1 MRLCAAYGFQQSERI
16 IRAVT
21 SILGRSMPSRS
32 VVVYVLIVVEVGK
45 EHTVTKEIQKLSGV
59 TETLVVY
66 GEFDVVC
73 RIEIKDLSVLDE
85 TVTRIRRIPGIIRTA
100 TLISSP

>member
-1 MRLCAAYGFQQSERI
+1 
-16 IRAVT
+16 
-21 SILGRSMPSRS
+21 MPSKS
-32 VVVYVLIVVEVGK
+32 VVVYVLIVVEIGK
-45 EHTVTKEIQKLSGV
+45 EHSVAKEIQKLSGV

>member
-1 MRLCAAYGFQQSERI
+1 
-16 IRAVT
+16 
-21 SILGRSMPSRS
+21 MPSRS
-32 VVVYVLIVVEVGK
+32 SVIYVLIVVEVGK
-45 EHTVTKEIQKLSGV
+45 EHSVAREIQKLSGV

-73 RIEIKDLSVLDE
+73 RIEIEDMKVLDE
-85 TVTRIRRIPGIIRTA
+85 TVTRIRRIPGIIKTA

>member
-1 MRLCAAYGFQQSERI
+1 
-16 IRAVT
+16 
-21 SILGRSMPSRS
+21 MPSRS
-32 VVVYVLIVVEVGK
+32 IVVYVLIVVEIGK
-45 EHTVTKEIQKLSGV
+45 EHSVTKEIQKLPGV

-73 RIEIKDLSVLDE
+73 RLEIKDLRVLDE
-85 TVTRIRRIPGIIRTA
+85 TVTRIRRIPSIIRTA

>member
-1 MRLCAAYGFQQSERI
+1 VCCLAVFNSPKELSGQL
-16 IRAVT
+16 VT
-21 SILGRSMPSRS
+21 SILGTIMPSRS
-32 VVVYVLIVVEVGK
+32 VVVYVLIVVEIGK
-45 EHTVTKEIQKLSGV
+45 EHSVAKEIQKLSGV

>member
-1 MRLCAAYGFQQSERI
+1 MADL
-16 IRAVT
+16 
-21 SILGRSMPSRS
+21 
-32 VVVYVLIVVEVGK
+32 VVYVLIVVEIGK
-45 EHTVTKEIQKLSGV
+45 EHSVAKKIQRLSGV

-73 RIEIKDLSVLDE
+73 RVEVEDLSVLDE